1 MTSCSWKLLWILP
14 ACKGRFFLLID
25 INYKWWDRA
34 DLWLYVFTIAFVYI
48 TEFPFWSIST
58 RFKKNHSSLI
68 GCTSLRWSGSGS
80 VIRDHWDHEDQMNR
94 WIHSGQGF
102 IGSFDPSWSEWSRI
116 TDPDPVHLKGTHH
129 NVLCFRVS
137 MYLVL
142 VLHVMAS

>member
-25 INYKWWDRA
+25 INYKWWDRT
-34 DLWLYVFTIAFVYI
+34 DLGLYVFTIAFVYI
-48 TEFPFWSIST
+48 TKFPFWSIST

-80 VIRDHWDHEDQMNR
+80 VIRDHSDHDGSNEPMNPCPE
-94 WIHSGQGF
+94 WIHRF
-102 IGSFDPSWSEWSRI
+102 IWSSWSEWSRI

-142 VLHVMAS
+142 VLHVMVS